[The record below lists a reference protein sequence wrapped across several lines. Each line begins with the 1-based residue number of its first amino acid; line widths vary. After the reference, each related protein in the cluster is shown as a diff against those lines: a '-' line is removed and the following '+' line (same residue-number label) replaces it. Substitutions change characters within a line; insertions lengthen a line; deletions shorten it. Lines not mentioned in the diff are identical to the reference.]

1 MADATIGIPSVSRN
15 QPKNI
20 NPEQDNRRIN
30 NEDKLVNYIR
40 TMLGEPLITV
50 EVTDE
55 QIKMVI
61 DDTIRHFS
69 DFAYGGEQTVIFELD
84 ARSDIQDYRLDE
96 RVQAVKSVSFGGALG
111 SIPTS
116 SSGNYVYPFG
126 TLGVNYIP
134 HITLQGE
141 VSSLA
146 AGGSFSSTSGGT
158 AGGVAGG
165 PNSGNSGLS
174 AMVDAFVTRS
184 QVDTMNAINARA
196 VNFEFNSNTKIL
208 RIFENFTGKF
218 LVEAAV
224 EYVPN
229 PEYDE
234 VYSHP
239 WVKEYALNKVKYLW
253 GTITGKYSQSL
264 VGGAE
269 INYADMKSEAQ
280 TEIERLEEDLLNKY
294 SEALGIF
301 SG

>member
-1 MADATIGIPSVSRN
+1 MPTRN
-15 QPKNI
+15 QPKNV
-20 NPEQDNRRIN
+20 NPEQDNRRVN

-40 TMLGEPLITV
+40 TMLGYPMIEI

-55 QIKMVI
+55 QIKLII
-61 DDTIRHFS
+61 DETIRKFS
-69 DFAYGGEQTVIFELD
+69 DWAYGGEQTILFELE
-84 ARSDIQDYRLDE
+84 ASADIQDYILDE
-96 RVQAVKSVSFGGALG
+96 RVQAIKSVSFGGSLG
-111 SIPTS
+111 SIPTA

-146 AGGSFSSTSGGT
+146 AGGSMSSTAGGT

-174 AMVDAFVTRS
+174 SMVDAFVTRS
-184 QVDTMNAINARA
+184 QVDTMNALNARG
-196 VNFEFNSNTKIL
+196 VNFEFNSNTKVL

-218 LVEAAV
+218 LVEAAA

-234 VYSHP
+234 VYAHP
-239 WVKEYALNKVKYLW
+239 WIKEYALEKTRYLW
-253 GTITGKYSQSL
+253 GTVTGKYDQTL
-264 VGGAE
+264 VGGAS

-280 TEIERLEEDLLNKY
+280 DKLQQLDEDLINRY
-294 SEALGIF
+294 SEALGVF

>member
-1 MADATIGIPSVSRN
+1 MSRN

-20 NPEQDNRRIN
+20 NSEQDNRRIN
-30 NEDKLVNYIR
+30 NEDKLINYIR
-40 TMLGEPLITV
+40 AMLGEPMISV
-50 EVTDE
+50 EVTNE
-55 QIKMVI
+55 QIKMII

-69 DFAYGGEQTVIFELD
+69 DFAYGGEQTIVFELE
-84 ARSDIQDYRLDE
+84 ARGDIQDYRLDE

-146 AGGSFSSTSGGT
+146 AGGGMSSTSGGT

-165 PNSGNSGLS
+165 PNSGSSGLAS
-174 AMVDAFVTRS
+174 MVDAYVTRS
-184 QVDTMNAINARA
+184 QVDTMNTLNSRG
-196 VNFEFNSNTKIL
+196 VNFEYNSNTKVL
-208 RIFENFTGKF
+208 RVFENFTGSF

-234 VYSHP
+234 MYAHP
-239 WVKEYALNKVKYLW
+239 WVKQFALNKVKFLW
-253 GTITGKYSQSL
+253 GTVTGKYSQSL

-280 TEIERLEEDLLNKY
+280 DDIQQLEEDLLNKY

-301 SG
+301 SS

>member
-1 MADATIGIPSVSRN
+1 MSRN

-20 NPEQDNRRIN
+20 NSQQDNRTIN
-30 NEDKLVNYIR
+30 NEEKLNNYIR
-40 TMLGEPLITV
+40 AKLGEPMISV
-50 EVTDE
+50 EVTNE
-55 QIKMVI
+55 QIKMII

-69 DFAYGGEQTVIFELD
+69 DFAYGGEQTIVFELE
-84 ARSDIQDYRLDE
+84 ARGDIQDYRLDE

-146 AGGSFSSTSGGT
+146 AGGGMSSTSGGT

-165 PNSGNSGLS
+165 PNSGSSGLAS
-174 AMVDAFVTRS
+174 MVGAYVTRS
-184 QVDTMNAINARA
+184 QVDTMNTLNSRG
-196 VNFEFNSNTKIL
+196 VNFEYNSNTKVL
-208 RIFENFTGKF
+208 RVFENFTGSF

-234 VYSHP
+234 MYAHP
-239 WVKEYALNKVKYLW
+239 WVKQFALNKVKFLW
-253 GTITGKYSQSL
+253 GTVTGKYSQSL

-280 TEIERLEEDLLNKY
+280 DDIQQLEEDLLNKY

-301 SG
+301 SS

>member
-1 MADATIGIPSVSRN
+1 MSRS
-15 QPKNI
+15 QPRNV

-30 NEDKLVNYIR
+30 NEDKLINYIR
-40 TMLGEPLITV
+40 SMLGEPMITV
-50 EVTDE
+50 EVNNE
-55 QIKMVI
+55 QIKMII
-61 DDTIRHFS
+61 DDTIRKFS
-69 DFAYGGEQTVIFELD
+69 DFAYGGEQTVLFELE
-84 ARSDIQDYRLDE
+84 ARADIQDYRLDE
-96 RVQAVKSVSFGGALG
+96 RVQAIKSVSFGGALG

-146 AGGSFSSTSGGT
+146 AGGGMSSSSGGT

-165 PNSGNSGLS
+165 PNSGNSGLA

-184 QVDTMNAINARA
+184 QVDTMNALNARG

-208 RIFENFTGKF
+208 RVFENFTGKF
-218 LVEAAV
+218 IVEGAV

-234 VYSHP
+234 IYAHP
-239 WVKEYALNKVKYLW
+239 WVKQYALNKVKFLW
-253 GTITGKYSQSL
+253 GTVTGKYSQSL

-269 INYADMKSEAQ
+269 INYGDLKSEAQ
-280 TEIERLEEDLLNKY
+280 EDITQLEEDLLNKY

>member
-1 MADATIGIPSVSRN
+1 MNRN

-20 NPEQDNRRIN
+20 NPVQDARRIN
-30 NEDKLVNYIR
+30 TEDKLINYIR
-40 TMLGEPLITV
+40 TMLGEPMITV

-55 QIKMVI
+55 QIKLII
-61 DDTIRHFS
+61 DETIRKFS
-69 DFAYGGEQTVIFELD
+69 DWAYGGEQTILFEVE
-84 ARSDIQDYRLDE
+84 AREDIQDYRLDE
-96 RVQAVKSVSFGGALG
+96 RVQAVKSVSFGASLG
-111 SIPTS
+111 SIAQMN
-116 SSGNYVYPFG
+116 SGYSMPIFG
-126 TLGVNYIP
+126 SIGVNYIP

-146 AGGSFSSTSGGT
+146 GQSGIGGNANGV

-174 AMVDAFVTRS
+174 SMVDAWVTRS
-184 QVDTMNAINARA
+184 QVDTMNVLNQRG

-208 RIFENFTGKF
+208 RIFEKFVGKY

-234 VYSHP
+234 IYAHP
-239 WVKEYALNKVKYLW
+239 WIKQYALEKTRYMW
-253 GTITGKYSQSL
+253 GTVTGKYSQSL

-269 INYADMKSEAQ
+269 INYNDMKSEAQ
-280 TEIERLEEDLLNKY
+280 DKLQQLEEDLLNKY

>member
-1 MADATIGIPSVSRN
+1 MRN

-20 NPEQDNRRIN
+20 NPTQDSRRIN
-30 NEDKLVNYIR
+30 TEEKLVNYIR
-40 TMLGEPLITV
+40 TMLGEPMITV
-50 EVTDE
+50 DVTNE
-55 QIKMVI
+55 QIKLII
-61 DDTIRHFS
+61 DDTVRHFS
-69 DFAYGGEQTVIFELD
+69 DFAYGGEQTIIFELE
-84 ARSDIQDYRLDE
+84 ANNDIQDYRLDE
-96 RVQAVKSVSFGGALG
+96 RVQAIKSVSFGGALG

-126 TLGVNYIP
+126 TIGVNYIP

-141 VSSLA
+141 VSSLG
-146 AGGSFSSTSGGT
+146 AGGSMSSTVGGT

-174 AMVDAFVTRS
+174 SMVDAYVTRS
-184 QVDTMNAINARA
+184 QVDTMNALNARG

-208 RIFENFTGKF
+208 RVFENFTGKF
-218 LVEAAV
+218 LVEAAI

-229 PEYDE
+229 PDYDE
-234 VYSHP
+234 VYAHP
-239 WVKEYALNKVKYLW
+239 WIKEYALNKTKFLW
-253 GTITGKYSQSL
+253 GTVTGKYSQSL

-269 INYADMKSEAQ
+269 INYNDMKSEATDKL
-280 TEIERLEEDLLNKY
+280 TELEEDLLNKY